1 MIRITSHRLVCRG
14 LWLKMCILLFTNNF
28 VWYLQAAEKGW
39 EEKRQNIGH
48 YDGQEFERML
58 QEAEANMLRGIPNL
72 EVPSKPEGS
81 PAPPAV
87 LPASLD
93 EVIEKNEPTAAATE
107 QGKRPKDMLVFLRML
122 FGDVY
127 AYFFIFADDNQP
139 NFEKPTKTAP
149 EKPPKPLEKPV
160 KSALERPL
168 KPSLSIKSNLERQ
181 SKTQEKVKLQTT
193 EKANKSPPP
202 PPPRRN
208 YTTNTGM
215 TTTRSGEVI
224 YTSRKES
231 VTVRVFVGRI

>member
-1 MIRITSHRLVCRG
+1 M
-14 LWLKMCILLFTNNF
+14 KMCILLFTYCF

-72 EVPSKPEGS
+72 EVPSKLEGS

-87 LPASLD
+87 LPASLE
-93 EVIEKNEPTAAATE
+93 EVTEKNEPTAAPTE
-107 QGKRPKDMLVFLRML
+107 QGKRSKNMLVLLRLL

-127 AYFFIFADDNQP
+127 GYFFLFADDNQP
-139 NFEKPTKTAP
+139 NSEKPTKTAP

-160 KSALERPL
+160 KSALERPI
-168 KPSLSIKSNLERQ
+168 KPSLSIKSNLER
-181 SKTQEKVKLQTT
+181 KTQEKIKLQTT

-231 VTVRVFVGRI
+231 VTVYKFICRTDFDLSPNNKI